1 MDQETNITLCCPSRG
16 RPEFAKRMQNSAFA
30 TASNPNNIKVKFYL
44 NKDDPMLKQYDVID
58 AEIGVDRST
67 VMSWNVLAEKERSRM
82 YMLVGDDAE
91 FITTG
96 WDRKFLQQYRKYP
109 DGIFMI
115 GTATGKKHGMLHKTS
130 PHPVIT
136 QEWRNA
142 LGYFWPVQFHHWCL
156 DNYTND
162 LATQINRYI
171 FLEDVM
177 IKVKKITEDNTAKR
191 IRTDAVNKRDLWVYE
206 KTKQCYFEYDV
217 AKLIKACNK

>member
-16 RPEFAKRMQNSAFA
+16 RPEYAKRMQDSAFA
-30 TASNPNNIKVKFYL
+30 TAANPDNIKVKFYL
-44 NKDDPMLKQYDVID
+44 NNNDPRLSDYKLID
-58 AEIGVDRST
+58 AEVGIDRST
-67 VMSWNVLAEKERSRM
+67 VMSWNLIAESQPSRM

-96 WDRKFLQQYRKYP
+96 WDRTFLQQYKTYP

-115 GTATGKKHGMLHKTS
+115 GTATGKKHGLIHKTS

-136 QEWRNA
+136 REWRKA

-162 LATQINRYI
+162 LAKAVDRYI
-171 FLEDVM
+171 FMEDVM
-177 IKVKKITEDNTAKR
+177 IKVKKITEDDTAKH
-191 IRTDAVNKRDLWVYE
+191 IRTDAVHERDKWVYE
-206 KTKQCYFEYDV
+206 KTKECYFKYDV
-217 AKLIKACNK
+217 EKLRKAMQ

>member
-16 RPEFAKRMQNSAFA
+16 RPDYAKRMQNSAFA
-30 TASNPNNIKVKFYL
+30 TAANPENIKVKFYL
-44 NKDDPMLKQYDVID
+44 NKDDPMLKQYDLID

-96 WDRKFLQQYRKYP
+96 WDRKFLQQYKKYP

-115 GTATGKKHGMLHKTS
+115 GTATGKKHGMIHKTS

-136 QEWRNA
+136 REWREA
-142 LGYFWPVQFHHWCL
+142 LGYFWPFHFHHWCL

-162 LATQINRYI
+162 LANAVKRYI
-171 FLEDVM
+171 FMEDVL
-177 IKVKKITEDNTAKR
+177 IKVKKITKDDTAQR
-191 IRTDAVNKRDLWVYE
+191 IRTESVHERDKWVYE
-206 KTKQCYFEYDV
+206 KTKQCYFNHDV
-217 AKLIKACNK
+217 EKLRKAIK